1 MSSQTSEQ
9 ASQTSPAK
17 GGIVMQVLRI
27 ALRECGFL
35 RYNAMYLCCMIFFPI
50 LVTVFFTTLMNE
62 GQPQHM
68 PIGVVDNDN
77 TSTSR
82 SLIRKLDSFQAS
94 KVVAH
99 YPNVNEARKAIQ
111 QNKIYAFL
119 YIPKGMTEGL
129 LSARQPKISLYY
141 SQASLTA
148 GNMLYRD
155 LKTVALLGSA
165 GVGQATLRAKG
176 ATDKQISTFLQPIAI
191 DLHMIGNPWAS
202 YNMYLSTMLI
212 PGILILFMF
221 LITAYSLGT
230 ELKFN
235 TSKEWLAMA
244 NNNIIVALTGKLLPQ
259 FLIFIS
265 IIYAYMYYVFSY
277 LQFPHP
283 GGVGMML
290 ILGFLTV
297 IASIGF
303 GIFAFGLMPSLRMS
317 MSVCSLWGML
327 GFTTAGATF
336 PVFAMHPIIEGLSV
350 LFPLRH
356 YYMIY
361 QICIFNGFPFVDAW
375 FNFMALF
382 IFAALPF
389 FVLLKIKRA
398 MLEYVY
404 IP

>member
-17 GGIVMQVLRI
+17 GGIVMQILRI

-35 RYNAMYLCCMIFFPI
+35 RHNAMYLCCMIFFPI

-62 GQPQHM
+62 GQPQRM

-119 YIPKGMTEGL
+119 YIPKGTTDGL

-202 YNMYLSTMLI
+202 YNLYLSTMLI

-244 NNNIIVALTGKLLPQ
+244 HDNIIVALSGKLLPQ

-265 IIYAYMYYVFSY
+265 IFYAYMYYVFGY

-317 MSVCSLWGML
+317 MSVCSLWAML

>member
-235 TSKEWLAMA
+235 TSKEWLALA

-265 IIYAYMYYVFSY
+265 IIYAYMYYVFGY